1 MMVWGMFL
9 AARDVLIGWIA
20 AFCPAGGVHH
30 RFLPAFRR
38 VCAYCGLGGGYS
50 PGVAVPGGG
59 CDLLSRHIHE
69 NLRSGTFSGLSPV
82 GWWGLVRRA
91 PFSYAGLL
99 GAICAGGWIILNL
112 PSGPLMD
119 FAMVPVKLYVACVL
133 MNMCGLFM
141 LKHEFAGEEE
151 VGSFSPS
158 GPAAS

>member
-1 MMVWGMFL
+1 MVFVFSVMMVWGMFL

-69 NLRSGTFSGLSPV
+69 NLRSGTFFRSFSR
-82 GWWGLVRRA
+82 GLVGACQKGSLFLCRVAWRHMRRGMDHPEPSFRA
-91 PFSYAGLL
+91 FDGFRH
-99 GAICAGGWIILNL
+99 GAREAVCRLRV
-112 PSGPLMD
+112 D
-119 FAMVPVKLYVACVL
+119 EYVRTVHAQ
-133 MNMCGLFM
+133 
-141 LKHEFAGEEE
+141 A
-151 VGSFSPS
+151 
-158 GPAAS
+158 